1 MIEGSDDEP
10 CVSILVIGQEA
21 ENQNEFFTYYKEADN
36 QLCLGSPSEWVA
48 NEIIWHITSK
58 SVTKVKS
65 DSTILCWGIVQCTL
79 VHKTLWKWYTDT

>member
-48 NEIIWHITSK
+48 NEIFFVLT
-58 SVTKVKS
+58 
-65 DSTILCWGIVQCTL
+65 
-79 VHKTLWKWYTDT
+79 